1 MKYHNKCIRKLCT
14 PNCNNIIQKL
24 DLNRKSLT
32 GKIASFVFLFCLF
45 HFLDLNQ
52 ILNPFQQ
59 LHALHHERPF
69 SMGMV
74 HRVGSW
80 IQLLLQLLYFPFP
93 MPITEDVVAINGNGN
108 KQRQKKQHEVQN
120 KFGCTK
126 KDNKDDKINV
136 STSVFT
142 L

>member
-1 MKYHNKCIRKLCT
+1 
-14 PNCNNIIQKL
+14 
-24 DLNRKSLT
+24 
-32 GKIASFVFLFCLF
+32 
-45 HFLDLNQ
+45 
-52 ILNPFQQ
+52 
-59 LHALHHERPF
+59 
-69 SMGMV
+69 MGMV